1 MRRAVSFILMIML
14 LAACAPANIP
24 PGATGSVGR
33 PSNGVLV
40 DGVQLQPSDEL
51 IVLDP
56 DHAWGDKTLVDLLHM
71 AALEMRKTYPDT
83 VPLVVGDLSARDGGP
98 LPPHQSH
105 QSGRDADVAMYPL
118 DNELHRPFLRADE
131 DNLDVE
137 KTWYLIETLLHTGLV
152 KYILLDWNV
161 QIYDEVQITVP
172 QQTLDEVFQ
181 YPRPRGTRKGIIR
194 HAAGH
199 ANHMHVRIHCPDEDI
214 GCVEE

>member
-1 MRRAVSFILMIML
+1 MGEVRV
-14 LAACAPANIP
+14 
-24 PGATGSVGR
+24 
-33 PSNGVLV
+33 
-40 DGVQLQPSDEL
+40 
-51 IVLDP
+51 
-56 DHAWGDKTLVDLLHM
+56 GDKTLVDLLHM

-131 DNLDVE
+131 DNQ
-137 KTWYLIETLLHTGLV
+137 KI
-152 KYILLDWNV
+152 
-161 QIYDEVQITVP
+161 IYDEVQITVP